1 MLRGLVMLAL
11 GVWIAAQSGCAEK
24 TCPTIGCGRAFEVSF
39 LPANGQ
45 WAAGTYSIAVTA
57 DVTSGA
63 CDVTLPLAPCTS
75 SSESCQGTRD
85 WDAIE
90 SGCALP
96 AEQHA
101 IGGIVFG
108 KATPASV
115 DVVVSLDGRQLAA
128 ETFVPTYQT
137 SHPNGSDCPGT
148 CMGAPSAT
156 LSIQP

>member
-24 TCPTIGCGRAFEVSF
+24 TCPTIGCGRAFEVNF